1 METKE
6 YKIIKITKKH
16 GTNKE
21 AIAEYMMEYTDS
33 PREAYTEE
41 VLNSIIFDAF
51 SDYLDSCS
59 KPSSVLRD
67 VLNFEKIL
75 CYMKDDLNYFK
86 SIKDVDLYKCL
97 LGALSKVPVRNSNG
111 DYINGFTAKDWK

>member
-1 METKE
+1 MDEIT
-6 YKIIKITKKH
+6 IGVIKTTKKH
-16 GTNKE
+16 GTSKE
-21 AIAEYMMEYTDS
+21 AVAEYMMEYTGS
-33 PREAYTEE
+33 PREVYTEE

-75 CYMKDDLNYFK
+75 CYMKNDLNYFK

-97 LGALSKVPVRNSNG
+97 LGALSKIPVRNSNG
-111 DYINGFTAKDWK
+111 DYINGFTAKDWE